1 MCGAKIISKRWI
13 AFGFAWVT
21 ASVWGQTADVWNVCL
36 PEYAVPPYL
45 SKPGEPD
52 GVTQRL
58 ILDSARRAG
67 LKTSVVRLPPVRCV
81 AMLERGEVQATIAG
95 ATENNLKT
103 LAFPQRAG
111 LVDDNKRLAHLRMIW
126 VKSRRSQWGWNGV
139 SFTRA
144 LGQVLVIGTMSRN
157 QVARDVL
164 EKLGAKI
171 DAVAY
176 TSEQL
181 LAKVAAGRVDGAV
194 MLQEEFNQLHS
205 TPDAGLVD
213 VLPLPFA
220 VVDYY
225 LVFRRNASL
234 ATKTAQE
241 AWWSEIGTLRTLPA
255 YQVQ

>member
-1 MCGAKIISKRWI
+1 MCGVKIASKSWITFGLVWIS
-13 AFGFAWVT
+13 
-21 ASVWGQTADVWNVCL
+21 ASVWGQAADVWNVCL
-36 PEYAVPPYL
+36 PEYAVPPYIT
-45 SKPGEPD
+45 KPGEPD

-67 LKTSVVRLPPVRCV
+67 LKTSIVRLPPVRCM
-81 AMLERGEVQATIAG
+81 AMLERGEVQATITG

-103 LAFPQRAG
+103 LAFPQHAG
-111 LVDDNKRLAHLRMIW
+111 LVDDTKRLAHLRMIW
-126 VKSRRSQWGWNGV
+126 VKSRRSQWGWNGTN
-139 SFTRA
+139 FTRQP
-144 LGQVLVIGTMSRN
+144 GQVLVIGTLSRN
-157 QVARDVL
+157 QVAREVL

-194 MLQEEFNQLHS
+194 MLQAEFNVLQAS
-205 TPDAGLVD
+205 PEARLVD
-213 VLPLPFA
+213 VLQLPFA

-225 LVFRRNASL
+225 LVFRSDASL
-234 ATKTAQE
+234 ADKSAQE

-255 YQVQ
+255 YQAE